1 MATLPGTVPRMV
13 RPAPGQ
19 NYPRTGFPL
28 EVSTPLGQGR
38 VNQLGG
44 VFINGRPLPNH
55 IRHKIVEMAHH
66 GIRPCVISRQLRV
79 SHGCVSKILCRYQ
92 ETGSIRPGAI
102 GGSKPRVATPDVEKR
117 IEEYKR
123 ENPGMFSWEIRDKLL
138 KDGVCDRST
147 VPSGEASSVSSIS
160 RVLRARFGKKDDEDD
175 CDKKDEDGEKKTK
188 HSIDGILGDKCNRTD
203 DGSDVDSE
211 PDLPLKRKQRR
222 SRTTFTAEQ
231 LEELEKAFERTH
243 YPDIY
248 TREELAQR
256 TKLTEARVQVW
267 FSNRRARWRKQAGAN
282 QLAAFNHLLPG
293 GFPPTGMPTLPTYQ
307 LPESSYPST
316 TLSQDGSSTLHR
328 PQPLPPSS
336 MHQGGLSAD
345 SSSAYGLSSNRHS
358 FSSYSDTFM
367 SPSASS
373 NHMNPVGNGLSP
385 QLFLQVSGIDGL
397 AVAVKIDKNS
407 LIPSKWAAVARCQ
420 DCNGILQRSAVP
432 TGACVHPN
440 PITYPDSTHFPI
452 TGSGK
457 AIHTQTGC
465 CHCLPA
471 RAALHRTTHADTM
484 LTSDSPQLSERD
496 KPGETPNC
504 AAALPLASTLPL
516 LFLANNPHLTP
527 PPPPCPPLILL
538 PLSHTHTHRLC
549 LAKTILLESENLPFN
564 LEEALV
570 QVCAAQFHMGGS
582 ITYVE
587 GTMEDSIL
595 IELTSSCSQRSDTIK
610 SVDSLASSQS
620 YCPPTYSATSYSVDP
635 VTAGYQYSQYSQTAV
650 DYLAKNVSLSTQRR
664 MKLGDHSAVLGLLQ
678 VETGQAY

>member
-1 MATLPGTVPRMV
+1 MATLPGTVPRMM

-28 EVSTPLGQGR
+28 EGQYTGPEYVYCGTVSTPLGQGR

-102 GGSKPRVATPDVEKR
+102 GGSKPRQVSTPDVEKR

-147 VPSGEASSVSSIS
+147 VPSVSSIS
-160 RVLRARFGKKDDEDD
+160 RVLRARFGKKDDDDD

-188 HSIDGILGDKCNRTD
+188 HSIDGILGDKD
-203 DGSDVDSE
+203 EGSDVESE

-293 GFPPTGMPTLPTYQ
+293 GFPPTGMPSLPTYQ
-307 LPESSYPST
+307 LPESSYPGT
-316 TLSQDGSSTLHR
+316 TLSQDVSSTLHR

-336 MHQGGLSAD
+336 MHQGGLSD
-345 SSSAYGLSSNRHS
+345 GSSPYGLSSNRHS

-367 SPSASS
+367 SQSAAS
-373 NHMNPVGNGLSP
+373 NHMNPVSNGLSP
-385 QLFLQVSGIDGL
+385 QVMS
-397 AVAVKIDKNS
+397 
-407 LIPSKWAAVARCQ
+407 
-420 DCNGILQRSAVP
+420 ILSNPSAVP
-432 TGACVHPN
+432 SQSQHDFSISPL
-440 PITYPDSTHFPI
+440 H
-452 TGSGK
+452 GS
-457 AIHTQTGC
+457 
-465 CHCLPA
+465 
-471 RAALHRTTHADTM
+471 
-484 LTSDSPQLSERD
+484 
-496 KPGETPNC
+496 
-504 AAALPLASTLPL
+504 
-516 LFLANNPHLTP
+516 
-527 PPPPCPPLILL
+527 
-538 PLSHTHTHRLC
+538 
-549 LAKTILLESENLPFN
+549 LESSN
-564 LEEALV
+564 
-570 QVCAAQFHMGGS
+570 S
-582 ITYVE
+582 I
-587 GTMEDSIL
+587 SA
-595 IELTSSCSQRSDTIK
+595 SCSQRSDSIK
-610 SVDSLASSQS
+610 GVDSLASSQS
-620 YCPPTYSATSYSVDP
+620 YCPPTYSATSYSMDP
-635 VTAGYQYSQYSQTAV
+635 VTAGYQYSQYGQTAV

>member
-1 MATLPGTVPRMV
+1 MATLPGTVPRMM

-102 GGSKPRVATPDVEKR
+102 GGSKPRQVSTPDVEKR

-147 VPSGEASSVSSIS
+147 VPSVSSIS
-160 RVLRARFGKKDDEDD
+160 RVLRARFGKKDDDDD

-188 HSIDGILGDKCNRTD
+188 HSIDGILGDKD
-203 DGSDVDSE
+203 EGSDVESE

-293 GFPPTGMPTLPTYQ
+293 GFPPTGMPSLPTYQ
-307 LPESSYPST
+307 LPESSYPGT
-316 TLSQDGSSTLHR
+316 TLSQDVSSTLHR

-336 MHQGGLSAD
+336 MHQGGLSD
-345 SSSAYGLSSNRHS
+345 GSSPYGLSSNRHS

-367 SPSASS
+367 SQSAAS
-373 NHMNPVGNGLSP
+373 NHMNPVSNGLSP
-385 QLFLQVSGIDGL
+385 QVMS
-397 AVAVKIDKNS
+397 
-407 LIPSKWAAVARCQ
+407 
-420 DCNGILQRSAVP
+420 ILSNPSAVP
-432 TGACVHPN
+432 SQSQHDFSISPL
-440 PITYPDSTHFPI
+440 H
-452 TGSGK
+452 GS
-457 AIHTQTGC
+457 
-465 CHCLPA
+465 
-471 RAALHRTTHADTM
+471 
-484 LTSDSPQLSERD
+484 
-496 KPGETPNC
+496 
-504 AAALPLASTLPL
+504 
-516 LFLANNPHLTP
+516 
-527 PPPPCPPLILL
+527 
-538 PLSHTHTHRLC
+538 
-549 LAKTILLESENLPFN
+549 LESSN
-564 LEEALV
+564 
-570 QVCAAQFHMGGS
+570 S
-582 ITYVE
+582 I
-587 GTMEDSIL
+587 SA
-595 IELTSSCSQRSDTIK
+595 SCSQRSDSIK
-610 SVDSLASSQS
+610 GVDSLASSQS
-620 YCPPTYSATSYSVDP
+620 YCPPTYSATSYSMDP
-635 VTAGYQYSQYSQTAV
+635 VTAGYQYSQYGQTAV